1 MHLFPF
7 TPKRSSFHANDG
19 KPIMTSFRPFTSF
32 DLLKYNL
39 VNTDALTETYGL
51 SFYLS
56 YLAHWPEYFV
66 CAETLNR
73 DISGYVMG
81 KSEGT
86 SHLFHGHVTAITVAP
101 PYRRQKLA
109 NKLMETLEAAT
120 ETFHSEAY
128 FIDLF
133 VRESNENAIQMYRN
147 MGYRAYRRVLG
158 YYADTS
164 PSSNTE
170 DIHDDA
176 TNTGKKKGPIV
187 GEDALDM
194 RKSTKRDVQKVSVV
208 PAKKF
213 EQRPWEIEWH

>member
-7 TPKRSSFHANDG
+7 TPKRSSFHANG
-19 KPIMTSFRPFTSF
+19 KPMTSFRPFTSF

-73 DISGYVMG
+73 ELSGYVMG
-81 KSEGT
+81 KSEGK

-109 NKLMETLEAAT
+109 NKLMETLEVVT

-133 VRESNENAIQMYRN
+133 VRESNENAIQMYRK
-147 MGYRAYRRVLG
+147 MGYAAYRRVLG
-158 YYADTS
+158 YYAGPVAVVERRTIY
-164 PSSNTE
+164 TTTR
-170 DIHDDA
+170 
-176 TNTGKKKGPIV
+176 TNKGNKKGPRV

>member
-7 TPKRSSFHANDG
+7 TPKRSSFHANG
-19 KPIMTSFRPFTSF
+19 KPMTSFRPFTSF

-73 DISGYVMG
+73 ELSGYVMG
-81 KSEGT
+81 KSEGK

-109 NKLMETLEAAT
+109 NKLMETLEVVT

-147 MGYRAYRRVLG
+147 MGYAAYRRVLG
-158 YYADTS
+158 YYAGPST
-164 PSSNTE
+164 SSNTD
-170 DIHDDA
+170 DINDDT
-176 TNTGKKKGPIV
+176 TNKGNKKGPRV

>member
-7 TPKRSSFHANDG
+7 TPKRSSFHANG
-19 KPIMTSFRPFTSF
+19 KPMTSFRPFTSF

-39 VNTDALTETYGL
+39 INTDALTETYGL

-73 DISGYVMG
+73 ELSGYVMG
-81 KSEGT
+81 KSEGK

-109 NKLMETLEAAT
+109 NKLMETLEVVT

-133 VRESNENAIQMYRN
+133 VRESNENAIQMYRK
-147 MGYRAYRRVLG
+147 MGYAAYRRVLG
-158 YYADTS
+158 YYAGPS
-164 PSSNTE
+164 PSSNAD
-170 DIHDDA
+170 DIHDDT
-176 TNTGKKKGPIV
+176 TNKGNKKGPRV

>member
-1 MHLFPF
+1 
-7 TPKRSSFHANDG
+7 
-19 KPIMTSFRPFTSF
+19 MTSFRPFTSF

-56 YLAHWPEYFV
+56 YLANWPEYFV

-73 DISGYVMG
+73 ELSGYVMG
-81 KSEGT
+81 KSEGK
-86 SHLFHGHVTAITVAP
+86 SNLFHGHVTAITVAP

-109 NKLMETLEAAT
+109 NKLMETLEVVT

-133 VRESNENAIQMYRN
+133 VRESNENAIQMYRK
-147 MGYRAYRRVLG
+147 MGYSAYRRVLG
-158 YYADTS
+158 YYAGPST
-164 PSSNTE
+164 SSNTD
-170 DIHDDA
+170 DINDD
-176 TNTGKKKGPIV
+176 TKNKGKKKGPIL

-194 RKSTKRDVQKVSVV
+194 RKSTKRDVQKVSVI
-208 PAKKF
+208 PARRF
-213 EQRPWEIEWH
+213 EQHPWEIEWH

>member
-7 TPKRSSFHANDG
+7 TPKRSSFHANG
-19 KPIMTSFRPFTSF
+19 KPMTSFRPFTSF

-39 VNTDALTETYGL
+39 INTDALTETYGL

-73 DISGYVMG
+73 ELSGYVMG
-81 KSEGT
+81 KSEGK
-86 SHLFHGHVTAITVAP
+86 SNLFHGHVTAITVAP

-109 NKLMETLEAAT
+109 NKLMETLEVVT

-133 VRESNENAIQMYRN
+133 VRESNENAIQMYRK
-147 MGYRAYRRVLG
+147 MGYEAYRRVLG
-158 YYADTS
+158 YYAGPST
-164 PSSNTE
+164 SSNTD
-170 DIHDDA
+170 DINDE
-176 TNTGKKKGPIV
+176 TKNKGNKKGPIV

>member
-1 MHLFPF
+1 MGSEMCI
-7 TPKRSSFHANDG
+7 RDS
-19 KPIMTSFRPFTSF
+19 
-32 DLLKYNL
+32 
-39 VNTDALTETYGL
+39 
-51 SFYLS
+51 S
-56 YLAHWPEYFV
+56 YLANWPEYFV

-73 DISGYVMG
+73 EISGYVMG
-81 KSEGT
+81 KSEGK
-86 SHLFHGHVTAITVAP
+86 SNLFHGHVTAITVAP

-109 NKLMETLEAAT
+109 NKLMETLELVT

-133 VRESNENAIQMYRN
+133 VRESNENAIQMYRK
-147 MGYRAYRRVLG
+147 MGYSAYRRVLG
-158 YYADTS
+158 YYAGPS
-164 PSSNTE
+164 PSSNAD
-170 DIHDDA
+170 DIHDDT
-176 TNTGKKKGPIV
+176 TNTGNKKGPIL

>member
-7 TPKRSSFHANDG
+7 TPKRSSFHANG
-19 KPIMTSFRPFTSF
+19 KPMTSFRPFTSF

-39 VNTDALTETYGL
+39 INTDALTETYGL

-73 DISGYVMG
+73 ELIGYVMG
-81 KSEGT
+81 KSEGK

-109 NKLMETLEAAT
+109 NKLMETLEVVT

-147 MGYRAYRRVLG
+147 MGYEAYRRVLG
-158 YYADTS
+158 YYAGPST
-164 PSSNTE
+164 SSNTD
-170 DIHDDA
+170 DINDE
-176 TNTGKKKGPIV
+176 TKNKGNKKGPRV

>member
-1 MHLFPF
+1 
-7 TPKRSSFHANDG
+7 
-19 KPIMTSFRPFTSF
+19 MTSFRPFTSF

-39 VNTDALTETYGL
+39 VNTDALTETYAL

-73 DISGYVMG
+73 ELSGYVMG
-81 KSEGT
+81 KAEGK
-86 SHLFHGHVTAITVAP
+86 SNLFHGHVTAVTVAP
-101 PYRRQKLA
+101 PFRRQKLA
-109 NKLMETLEAAT
+109 NKLMETLERVT

-147 MGYRAYRRVLG
+147 MGYKAYRRVLG
-158 YYADTS
+158 YYAGPIS
-164 PSSNTE
+164 PSSSNAE
-170 DIHDDA
+170 DDIHDD
-176 TNTGKKKGPIV
+176 TNNNKGNKKGPRV

>member
-7 TPKRSSFHANDG
+7 TPKRSSFHANG
-19 KPIMTSFRPFTSF
+19 KPMTSFRPFTSF

-73 DISGYVMG
+73 ELSGYVMG
-81 KSEGT
+81 KSEGK
-86 SHLFHGHVTAITVAP
+86 SNLFHGHVTAITVAP

-109 NKLMETLEAAT
+109 NKLMETLEGVT

-133 VRESNENAIQMYRN
+133 VRESNENAIQMYRK
-147 MGYRAYRRVLG
+147 MGYAAYRRVLG
-158 YYADTS
+158 YYAGPST
-164 PSSNTE
+164 SSNTD
-170 DIHDDA
+170 DINDE
-176 TNTGKKKGPIV
+176 TKNKGNKKGPIL